1 MGQGRGQY
9 IMEWIMGQKYD
20 LQTWFQKSWD
30 TVYKQNIENVLILF
44 DILSTEN
51 SRQYLMFDLINFDYF
66 C

>member
-9 IMEWIMGQKYD
+9 IMEWIMGQD

-44 DILSTEN
+44 DILSIEN